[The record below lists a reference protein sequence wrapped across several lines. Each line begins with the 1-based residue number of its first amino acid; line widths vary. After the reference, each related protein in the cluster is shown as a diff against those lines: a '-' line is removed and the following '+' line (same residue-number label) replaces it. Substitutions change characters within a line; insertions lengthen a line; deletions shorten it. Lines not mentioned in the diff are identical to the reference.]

1 MLQESAPKALLSI
14 VMLEDAVRRLDLR
27 TGNLHLKC
35 VDEEIKQI
43 ARETFYSK
51 NPLER
56 YSEITT
62 SLLFRQE
69 VRKVESEVYKRLNL
83 SENLSGEY
91 PLVEPNIQKLM
102 LFRFRLMQRLSH
114 FEVRVDREV
123 LKIPLDDG
131 FIPLIARMIVN
142 QLKSYN
148 KSSNDPREEFR
159 QYGYPPSRTFKN

>member
-43 ARETFYSK
+43 ARETFFSK

-56 YSEITT
+56 YSKITT
-62 SLLFRQE
+62 SLPFRQE

-102 LFRFRLMQRLSH
+102 LFRF
-114 FEVRVDREV
+114 
-123 LKIPLDDG
+123 
-131 FIPLIARMIVN
+131 
-142 QLKSYN
+142 
-148 KSSNDPREEFR
+148 
-159 QYGYPPSRTFKN
+159 PPNAETFAF